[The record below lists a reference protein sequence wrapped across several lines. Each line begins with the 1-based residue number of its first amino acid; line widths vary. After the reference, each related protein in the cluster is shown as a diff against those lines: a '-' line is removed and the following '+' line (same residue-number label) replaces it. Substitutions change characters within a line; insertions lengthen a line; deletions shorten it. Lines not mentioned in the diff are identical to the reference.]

1 MSVIRRIRA
10 CRRDESGSA
19 TVEFVLW
26 LPIFFMVFCGATDAT
41 LLMHK
46 QTQMIAVARSAAR
59 AVSMGVSSQAEA
71 EAFALQQMNSD
82 NSENVS
88 VTVQNGFV
96 TATLNMPYSDVVIFG
111 SFLAG
116 DSALGASVT
125 MVDESSTN
133 G

>member
-1 MSVIRRIRA
+1 MSVIRRMLA
-10 CRRDESGSA
+10 LNRDESGSA

-46 QTQMIAVARSAAR
+46 QTQMIDVARSTSR

-71 EAFALQQMNSD
+71 KAFALQQMNSSD
-82 NSENVS
+82 EDSVT

-96 TATLNMPYSDVVIFG
+96 TATLNMPYSAVVIFS
-111 SFLAG
+111 SFLAE
-116 DSALGASVT
+116 DSSLGASVT

>member
-1 MSVIRRIRA
+1 MSVIRRMA
-10 CRRDESGSA
+10 AFRRDESGSA

-26 LPIFFMVFCGATDAT
+26 LPIFFMVFCAATDAT

-46 QTQMIAVARSAAR
+46 QTQMIDVARTTSR

-71 EAFALQQMNSD
+71 KAFALRQINSTD
-82 NSENVS
+82 QSRVT

-96 TATLNMPYSDVVIFG
+96 TATLNMPYSDVVIF
-111 SFLAG
+111 SAFLA
-116 DSALGASVT
+116 DDNSLGASVT